1 MAKAENTKSLRRK
14 VRNSYIISTISIALV
29 LFLLGSV
36 GYLIFNAVRATDL
49 MKENV
54 AIHLM
59 IKQGTSDERIAE
71 IGREL
76 GAHEAVK
83 EVTFVPKA
91 VAAEN
96 FKEQIGSDFVEFLA
110 FNPLP
115 DAYEVKLHAQYSDK
129 DYVRKFEKEAASWNG
144 IEEVVYQRAVVEQ
157 IGSNINKF
165 NLVLLLFG
173 GALLVIALIL
183 LNNTIRLKPK
193 DNVYADGEVLA
204 IVTIVTER
212 YRTQYALLYTTRMQ
226 EAVTDKEIECSER
239 NAYNNPAV
247 SLSTADMTK
256 YARQIWSSS
265 AKYRNVATKMHRM
278 VMRLNNIYSVG
289 EYFFIDFSVE
299 NKTNIRFDIDE
310 MRIKLS
316 DKKQSKATNAQIV
329 ELTPSLVLDDAK
341 TFKYGYRNVIVV
353 KKMTFPNDKV
363 LTIELSE
370 KQISGRTIS
379 LSIDYEDVLSADSFN
394 HILLEEE

>member
-165 NLVLLLFG
+165 SLVLLRYG

-183 LNNTIRLKPK
+183 LNNTIRLTIYSKRYLINTMKLVGASKWFIMKPFLLRSILHG
-193 DNVYADGEVLA
+193 VYAWLIAAAMFLALVAGLGEGLPEVTFLAESRPVYYVLCGMLLLG
-204 IVTIVTER
+204 ILIS
-212 YRTQYALLYTTRMQ
+212 ALFTLFAVNKFVRMNTTKINLY
-226 EAVTDKEIECSER
+226 
-239 NAYNNPAV
+239 
-247 SLSTADMTK
+247 
-256 YARQIWSSS
+256 
-265 AKYRNVATKMHRM
+265 
-278 VMRLNNIYSVG
+278 
-289 EYFFIDFSVE
+289 
-299 NKTNIRFDIDE
+299 
-310 MRIKLS
+310 
-316 DKKQSKATNAQIV
+316 
-329 ELTPSLVLDDAK
+329 
-341 TFKYGYRNVIVV
+341 
-353 KKMTFPNDKV
+353 
-363 LTIELSE
+363 
-370 KQISGRTIS
+370 
-379 LSIDYEDVLSADSFN
+379 
-394 HILLEEE
+394 

>member
-1 MAKAENTKSLRRK
+1 MNVCALLSLSVLSAKAQTTYMEMEQLTVNDQVTTVITASEPIRF
-14 VRNSYIISTISIALV
+14 VDISTDKV
-29 LFLLGSV
+29 V
-36 GYLIFNAVRATDL
+36 GDQPI
-49 MKENV
+49 
-54 AIHLM
+54 
-59 IKQGTSDERIAE
+59 
-71 IGREL
+71 
-76 GAHEAVK
+76 
-83 EVTFVPKA
+83 
-91 VAAEN
+91 
-96 FKEQIGSDFVEFLA
+96 
-110 FNPLP
+110 
-115 DAYEVKLHAQYSDK
+115 
-129 DYVRKFEKEAASWNG
+129 
-144 IEEVVYQRAVVEQ
+144 
-157 IGSNINKF
+157 
-165 NLVLLLFG
+165 
-173 GALLVIALIL
+173 
-183 LNNTIRLKPK
+183 NNTIRLKPK

-204 IVTIVTER
+204 IVTI
-212 YRTQYALLYTTRMQ
+212 TRMQ

>member
-183 LNNTIRLKPK
+183 LNNTIRLTIYSKRYLINSMKLVGASKWFIMKPFLLRSILHG
-193 DNVYADGEVLA
+193 VYAWLIAAAMFLALVAGLGEGLPEVTFLAESRPVYYVLCGMLLLG
-204 IVTIVTER
+204 ILIS
-212 YRTQYALLYTTRMQ
+212 ALFTLFAVNKFVRMNTTKINLY
-226 EAVTDKEIECSER
+226 
-239 NAYNNPAV
+239 
-247 SLSTADMTK
+247 
-256 YARQIWSSS
+256 
-265 AKYRNVATKMHRM
+265 
-278 VMRLNNIYSVG
+278 
-289 EYFFIDFSVE
+289 
-299 NKTNIRFDIDE
+299 
-310 MRIKLS
+310 
-316 DKKQSKATNAQIV
+316 
-329 ELTPSLVLDDAK
+329 
-341 TFKYGYRNVIVV
+341 
-353 KKMTFPNDKV
+353 
-363 LTIELSE
+363 
-370 KQISGRTIS
+370 
-379 LSIDYEDVLSADSFN
+379 
-394 HILLEEE
+394 

>member
-129 DYVRKFEKEAASWNG
+129 DYVRMFEKEAASWNG

-183 LNNTIRLKPK
+183 LNNTIRLTIYSKRYLINTMKLVGASKWFIMKPFLLRSILHG
-193 DNVYADGEVLA
+193 VYAWLIAAAMFLALVAGLGEGLPEVTFLAESRPVYYVLCGMLLLG
-204 IVTIVTER
+204 ILIS
-212 YRTQYALLYTTRMQ
+212 ALFTLFAVNKFVRMNTTKINLY
-226 EAVTDKEIECSER
+226 
-239 NAYNNPAV
+239 
-247 SLSTADMTK
+247 
-256 YARQIWSSS
+256 
-265 AKYRNVATKMHRM
+265 
-278 VMRLNNIYSVG
+278 
-289 EYFFIDFSVE
+289 
-299 NKTNIRFDIDE
+299 
-310 MRIKLS
+310 
-316 DKKQSKATNAQIV
+316 
-329 ELTPSLVLDDAK
+329 
-341 TFKYGYRNVIVV
+341 
-353 KKMTFPNDKV
+353 
-363 LTIELSE
+363 
-370 KQISGRTIS
+370 
-379 LSIDYEDVLSADSFN
+379 
-394 HILLEEE
+394 